1 VSCFEIEF
9 PNISNASNHPT
20 HSFFMKRQPVM
31 TSLALL
37 LSLFLGG
44 CEVVFIHPPAGKL
57 KLDKTLLGSWIN
69 QEKEKEATTLKFDK
83 GTGEEI
89 KISFLPANH
98 DEKNPVLTA
107 RILIIANRSYMILNP
122 TNEDRDKGFLLARYE
137 ITAGELVI
145 WLPNSEKFK
154 ILIQQKRIRG
164 TAESIDPVVTDSP
177 DNLAKLLESKESE
190 DAFEIFG
197 KFRRGK
203 R

>member
-1 VSCFEIEF
+1 MIPAHRQRQQVSD
-9 PNISNASNHPT
+9 
-20 HSFFMKRQPVM
+20 SFFMKRQPVM
-31 TSLALL
+31 ISLALL

-57 KLDKTLLGSWIN
+57 KSDKTLFGSWIN

-98 DEKNPVLTA
+98 DERNPVLTA
-107 RILIIANRSYMILNP
+107 RVLIIANRSYMILNP

-145 WLPNSEKFK
+145 WLPNSERFK
-154 ILIQQKRIRG
+154 ILIQQKRILGR
-164 TAESIDPVVTDSP
+164 AESIDPVVTDSP

-197 KFRRGK
+197 KFRRTK